1 MNKTQ
6 MQEGSIQEMETRTD
20 DSRGIQRHCASM
32 QGRGKKNQ
40 RLSGV
45 KPQEV
50 CECQQESL
58 LLIYKQQKED

>member
-6 MQEGSIQEMETRTD
+6 MQEESMQEMETKTD
-20 DSRGIQRHCASM
+20 DPRRIQRHCASM
-32 QGRGKKNQ
+32 LGRGEKNQ

-45 KPQEV
+45 KPHEV

-58 LLIYKQQKED
+58 PLIYI